1 MKLIFS
7 ILLILTFCKSFHFAS
22 SPSCLTLL
30 SLGKTLPDVYKTPKS
45 FKFLKPS
52 DFKIIATAPLELN
65 NLNIPLKLTFYFN
78 KKGKLTYKS
87 TPCEKEINLYASK
100 FNNPKIA
107 REIIRKTLKITA
119 LSALESIIK
128 EGLKTKIGFTF
139 PHLGFFVAIEEILNI
154 YKPSLVRGED
164 GNFEINY
171 FYRLGGDKIISRL
184 GMKIQFNRPKIS
196 KIVSE
201 YENRLKKFSE
211 IWRTK
216 KNQHDIDEFSQIIK
230 ERLVH
235 LDWNLDNVLNN
246 KFFKGSLIEVEAKK
260 AGRSIIFDKEIYESY
275 LLELKKNVLSGK
287 FSRLILKLKNSY
299 CGSFNW
305 FEELLSYLKPNAR
318 LYAKKNFKYLYETR
332 SPALLSSR
340 GFLRKSNFNNNDRMG
355 RMELN

>member
-1 MKLIFS
+1 M
-7 ILLILTFCKSFHFAS
+7 
-22 SPSCLTLL
+22 
-30 SLGKTLPDVYKTPKS
+30 
-45 FKFLKPS
+45 
-52 DFKIIATAPLELN
+52 
-65 NLNIPLKLTFYFN
+65 
-78 KKGKLTYKS
+78 
-87 TPCEKEINLYASK
+87 
-100 FNNPKIA
+100 
-107 REIIRKTLKITA
+107 
-119 LSALESIIK
+119 
-128 EGLKTKIGFTF
+128 
-139 PHLGFFVAIEEILNI
+139 
-154 YKPSLVRGED
+154 
-164 GNFEINY
+164 
-171 FYRLGGDKIISRL
+171 
-184 GMKIQFNRPKIS
+184 Q
-196 KIVSE
+196 
-201 YENRLKKFSE
+201 